1 MSKTA
6 AENKKK
12 GNLTWGKLAL
22 LGMGFTTGT
31 GFFLGTGL
39 AIERSS
45 YAILLL
51 FVIAAFGT
59 YFVFDSLARMIAQQT
74 MQGSFRAY
82 SQKAYGHW
90 AGFSHGWMYWL
101 SEMLIL
107 GSQLTAIGLFTQF
120 WFPDMKLWLLAS
132 IYAALGVIVVLLGTS
147 GFEKAENIFA
157 LIKLAAI
164 TMFIILACLVIPGV
178 IDSQNAHMHEPR
190 SLGEFFE
197 SGWMGMWTA
206 LIFVFFAF
214 AGIEVMGIMAIQ
226 LKNPKDAPKAGKL
239 MISVITTLF
248 VLSVGLVMLLA
259 PQNKFSADESPFI
272 TSLKDLHYET
282 SLNIFNGVLI
292 IAGFSSLV
300 ASLFSVT
307 QMMYTIAKA
316 GDAPKIFG
324 KMGKRKIPYASLVL
338 TICGMIAS
346 IVVAL
351 LLPKKVYEY
360 ITTAGGL
367 MLLYSWLFMV
377 FAARKLLKQSVWEH
391 TKTWAAVVLIII
403 AAVGTLFNETTRPGF
418 YASMAFLL
426 LIGIA
431 MLFVRKKWKQPPS
444 SGSDG
449 KDYTKGVEPI
459 VGRLAIRSKSR
470 SR

>member
-1 MSKTA
+1 MSKSKS
-6 AENKKK
+6 NSNSSQPK
-12 GNLTWGKLAL
+12 GNLTWVKLAL

-39 AIERSS
+39 AIERSGFS
-45 YAILLL
+45 VLIL
-51 FVIAAFGT
+51 FIIAAFGT
-59 YFVFDSLARMIAQQT
+59 YFVFDALARMIAQQA
-74 MQGSFRAY
+74 MEGSFRAY
-82 SQKAYGHW
+82 SNKAYGHW

-107 GSQLTAIGLFTQF
+107 GSQLTAIGLFTRF
-120 WFPDMKLWLLAS
+120 WFPKIDLWILAS
-132 IYAALGVIVVLLGTS
+132 IYAALGVVIVLLGTK
-147 GFEKAENIFA
+147 GFEKAESIFA

-178 IDSQNAHMHEPR
+178 IDSENAHMHEPQ
-190 SLGEFFE
+190 SLSDFFAN
-197 SGWMGMWTA
+197 GPMGMWTA
-206 LIFVFFAF
+206 LIYVFFAF
-214 AGIEVMGIMAIQ
+214 AGIEVMGIMAIH
-226 LKNPKDAPKAGKL
+226 LKNPKEAPKSGKL
-239 MISVITTLF
+239 MIVTITTLF
-248 VLSVGLVMLLA
+248 VLSVGLALLLA
-259 PQNKFSADESPFI
+259 PFDQFNANESPFI

-282 SLNIFNGVLI
+282 TLNIFNGVLI

-316 GDAPKIFG
+316 GDAPKMFA

-351 LLPKKVYEY
+351 VLPKKVYEY

-377 FAARKLLKQSVWEH
+377 FAARKLLKMSAWGHV
-391 TKTWAAVVLIII
+391 KSIAATVLILT
-403 AAVGTLFNETTRPGF
+403 AAIGTLFNEISRPGF
-418 YASMAFLL
+418 YASLLFLAIIAIAV
-426 LIGIA
+426 LI
-431 MLFVRKKWKQPPS
+431 MRRKWKKS
-444 SGSDG
+444 KVVDH
-449 KDYTKGVEPI
+449 TKGVKPI
-459 VGRLAIRSKSR
+459 I
-470 SR
+470 